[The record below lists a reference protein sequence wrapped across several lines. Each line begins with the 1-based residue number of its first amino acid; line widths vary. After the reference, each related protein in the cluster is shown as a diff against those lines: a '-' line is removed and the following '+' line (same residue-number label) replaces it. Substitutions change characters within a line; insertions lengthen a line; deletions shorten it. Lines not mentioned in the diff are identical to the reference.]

1 MSVLYGVPLDA
12 AYHLVSALTGA
23 FAPVLGGLATVAGIV
38 VFTLAVRLLIMPLS
52 YRAMR
57 GQAAQARLA
66 PQMQALRQRYRTQPE
81 RWQREVA
88 SLYRREGTSMFAG
101 YLPLLAQWPFLS
113 VVYLLFRSPRVSGHV
128 NGLLTHDLFGVPL
141 GMHWLA
147 GAGPVSVQG
156 AVFGGLFAALAGIGW
171 LSARL
176 ARQASLPALLAPGGR
191 PPADPPDGGVA
202 RPSIPPRPARS
213 AAPASPAPA
222 SSVPGGAWLTR
233 LLPLVTV
240 AFAAFS
246 PLAAG
251 IYLATTTG
259 WTVVERRLL
268 RSKLAPPKA
277 PTPVDDR
284 DQSKRGD
291 AAGGGRR
298 QVPPP
303 RHRPRSQRAVQ
314 QPHPGS

>member
-23 FAPVLGGLATVAGIV
+23 FASVLGGLATVAGIV

-66 PQMQALRQRYRTQPE
+66 PQVQALRQRYRTQPE

-101 YLPLLAQWPFLS
+101 FLPLLAQWPFLS
-113 VVYLLFRSPRVSGHV
+113 VVYLLFRSPRVGGHL
-128 NGLLTHDLFGVPL
+128 NGLLTHDLLGVPL
-141 GMHWLA
+141 GTHWLA
-147 GAGPVSVQG
+147 GPGPVSVQG

-176 ARQASLPALLAPGGR
+176 SRQASLPALLPAAPPRRASSGR
-191 PPADPPDGGVA
+191 PAA
-202 RPSIPPRPARS
+202 SARS
-213 AAPASPAPA
+213 AAPA

-251 IYLATTTG
+251 IYLTTTTG

-268 RSKLAPPKA
+268 RNRLVSPQA

-284 DQSKRGD
+284 DQSKRDD

-303 RHRPRSQRAVQ
+303 RPRPRSQRAVR
-314 QPHPGS
+314 QPHSGS